1 MKKAIIAFIML
12 AALFVTAVNAQVQI
26 AGGESYQLNALPAN
40 FVVSLTVGENRSFS
54 LEENLAVG
62 LWSARTANPLQQ
74 IVITHQIED
83 ATGGV
88 AVNPG
93 VATIRIIGNVAGDSN
108 VDLVLSKPGAPV
120 DVAPAAVLHCR
131 VIAVAPAPIVV
142 APQQPVVVTPQQ
154 PVVVAPQPQP
164 VVVPQQPVIVPPQPG
179 PVVVGPKP
187 DPRPIITLENEYY
200 YEMPQIPQSAKF
212 ELRRTGGEINF
223 YLESNSRE
231 GFEWHA
237 IYDNDKLQVILDND
251 YEGPARRIGHKNPR
265 ATRGTHVQVNAFD
278 PCETR
283 LILEYRKKHHDGR
296 VDRPIKILTCVVRVR

>member
-1 MKKAIIAFIML
+1 MKKTITAFIML
-12 AALFVTAVNAQVQI
+12 AAIFTAAVNAQVQI

-40 FVVSLTVGENRSFS
+40 LVVSMTVGENRSFS

-93 VATIRIIGNVAGDSN
+93 VATIRIIGNVATDSN

-142 APQQPVVVTPQQ
+142 APQQQPIVVAPQQQ
-154 PVVVAPQPQP
+154 PVVVPPPLPHP
-164 VVVPQQPVIVPPQPG
+164 VPARVVTI
-179 PVVVGPKP
+179 
-187 DPRPIITLENEYY
+187 ENEYY
-200 YEMPQIPQSAKF
+200 YELPQIPQKAEFK
-212 ELRRTGGEINF
+212 LRKTGGEINF
-223 YLESNSRE
+223 YLENKDR
-231 GFEWHA
+231 
-237 IYDNDKLQVILDND
+237 
-251 YEGPARRIGHKNPR
+251 
-265 ATRGTHVQVNAFD
+265 
-278 PCETR
+278 
-283 LILEYRKKHHDGR
+283 DGWE
-296 VDRPIKILTCVVRVR
+296 

>member
-1 MKKAIIAFIML
+1 MKKAITAIIML
-12 AALFVTAVNAQVQI
+12 AALFTTAVHAQVQI

-40 FVVSLTVGENRSFS
+40 LVVSMTVGENRSFS

-93 VATIRIIGNVAGDSN
+93 VATIRIIGNVATDSN

-142 APQQPVVVTPQQ
+142 APPQQ
-154 PVVVAPQPQP
+154 PVVVAPQQP
-164 VVVPQQPVIVPPQPG
+164 VVVAPQQPIIVAPQPG
-179 PVVVGPKP
+179 PVVVGPRP
-187 DPRPIITLENEYY
+187 DPRPIITIENEYY

-223 YLESNSRE
+223 YLESKARD

-237 IYDNDKLQVILDND
+237 IYDHDKLQVILDND
-251 YEGPARRIGHKNPR
+251 YEGMARRLGHKNPR
-265 ATRGTHVQVNAFD
+265 ATRGTHIQVNAFD

-283 LILEYRKKHHDGR
+283 LILEYRKRHHDGR
-296 VDRPIKILTCVVRVR
+296 TDRPIKTMTCIVRVR

>member
-1 MKKAIIAFIML
+1 MKKTITAFIML
-12 AALFVTAVNAQVQI
+12 AAIFTAAVNAQVQI

-40 FVVSLTVGENRSFS
+40 LIVSMNVGDNRSFT

-62 LWSARTANPLQQ
+62 LWSARTSNPLQQ

-93 VATIRIIGNVAGDSN
+93 FATIRIIGNVATDSN

-142 APQQPVVVTPQQ
+142 APQQQPIVVAPQQ
-154 PVVVAPQPQP
+154 QPIIVAPQPQP
-164 VVVPQQPVIVPPQPG
+164 VVVPPPLPHPVPPR
-179 PVVVGPKP
+179 VVT
-187 DPRPIITLENEYY
+187 IENEYY
-200 YEMPQIPQSAKF
+200 YELPQIPQKAEFK
-212 ELRRTGGEINF
+212 LRRTGGEINF
-223 YLESNSRE
+223 YLENKERD
-231 GFEWHA
+231 GWEWHA

-251 YEGPARRIGHKNPR
+251 YRGPARRFGHKNPR
-265 ATRGTHVQVNAFD
+265 DTHGTHIQVNGFD
-278 PCETR
+278 PCDTR
-283 LILEYRKKHHDGR
+283 LILEYRKRHHDGR
-296 VDRPIKILTCVVRVR
+296 TDRPVKVMECMVRVR

>member
-1 MKKAIIAFIML
+1 MKKAITAIIML
-12 AALFVTAVNAQVQI
+12 AALFTTAVHAQVQI

-40 FVVSLTVGENRSFS
+40 LVVSMTVGENRSFT

-93 VATIRIIGNVAGDSN
+93 VATIRFIGNVATDSN

-142 APQQPVVVTPQQ
+142 TPQQ
-154 PVVVAPQPQP
+154 PVVVAPQQP
-164 VVVPQQPVIVPPQPG
+164 VVVAPQPA
-179 PVVVGPKP
+179 PVVVPP
-187 DPRPIITLENEYY
+187 PLPHPVPSRVVTIENEYY
-200 YEMPQIPQSAKF
+200 YELPQIPQRAEFK
-212 ELRRTGGEINF
+212 LRRTGGEINF
-223 YLESNSRE
+223 YLENKERD
-231 GFEWHA
+231 GWEWHA
-237 IYDNDKLQVILDND
+237 IYDNDKIQVIIDND
-251 YEGPARRIGHKNPR
+251 YRGPARRFGHKNPR
-265 ATRGTHVQVNAFD
+265 DTHGTHIQVNAFD

-283 LILEYRKKHHDGR
+283 LILEYRKRHHDGR
-296 VDRPIKILTCVVRVR
+296 TDRPIKTMTCIVRVR

>member
-1 MKKAIIAFIML
+1 MKKAITAIIML
-12 AALFVTAVNAQVQI
+12 AALFTTAVHAQVQI

-40 FVVSLTVGENRSFS
+40 LVVSMTVGENRSFS

-93 VATIRIIGNVAGDSN
+93 VATIRIIGNVATDSN

-142 APQQPVVVTPQQ
+142 APPQQ
-154 PVVVAPQPQP
+154 PIIVA
-164 VVVPQQPVIVPPQPG
+164 PQPG
-179 PVVVGPKP
+179 PVVVGPRP
-187 DPRPIITLENEYY
+187 DPRPIITIENEYY

-223 YLESNSRE
+223 YLESKARD

-237 IYDNDKLQVILDND
+237 IYDHDKLQVILDND
-251 YEGPARRIGHKNPR
+251 YEGMARRLGHKNPR
-265 ATRGTHVQVNAFD
+265 ATRGTHIQVNAFD

-283 LILEYRKKHHDGR
+283 LILEYRKRHHDGR
-296 VDRPIKILTCVVRVR
+296 TDRPSKTMTCIVRVR

>member
-1 MKKAIIAFIML
+1 MKKTITTFIML
-12 AALFVTAVNAQVQI
+12 AAIFTAAVNAQVQI

-40 FVVSLTVGENRSFS
+40 LVVSMTVGENRSFS

-93 VATIRIIGNVAGDSN
+93 VATIRIIGNVATDSN

-142 APQQPVVVTPQQ
+142 APPQQ
-154 PVVVAPQPQP
+154 PVVVAPQQP
-164 VVVPQQPVIVPPQPG
+164 IIVAPQPG
-179 PVVVGPKP
+179 PAVVGPRP
-187 DPRPIITLENEYY
+187 DPRPIITIENEYY

-223 YLESNSRE
+223 YLESKARD

-237 IYDNDKLQVILDND
+237 IYDHDKLQVILDND
-251 YEGPARRIGHKNPR
+251 YEGMARRLGHKNPR
-265 ATRGTHVQVNAFD
+265 ATRGTHIQVNAFD

-283 LILEYRKKHHDGR
+283 LILEYRKRHHDGR
-296 VDRPIKILTCVVRVR
+296 TDRPIKTMTCIVRVR

>member
-1 MKKAIIAFIML
+1 MKKTITAFIML
-12 AALFVTAVNAQVQI
+12 AAIFTAAVNAQVQI

-40 FVVSLTVGENRSFS
+40 LIVSMNVGDNRSFT

-62 LWSARTANPLQQ
+62 LWSARTSNPLQQ

-93 VATIRIIGNVAGDSN
+93 VATIRIIGNVATDSN

-142 APQQPVVVTPQQ
+142 APPQQ
-154 PVVVAPQPQP
+154 PVVVAPQQP
-164 VVVPQQPVIVPPQPG
+164 IIVAPQPG
-179 PVVVGPKP
+179 PVVVGPRP
-187 DPRPIITLENEYY
+187 DPRPIITIENEYY

-223 YLESNSRE
+223 YLESKARD

-237 IYDNDKLQVILDND
+237 IYDHDKLQVILDND
-251 YEGPARRIGHKNPR
+251 YEGMARRLGHKNPR
-265 ATRGTHVQVNAFD
+265 ATRGTHIQVNAFD

-283 LILEYRKKHHDGR
+283 LILEYRKRHHDGR
-296 VDRPIKILTCVVRVR
+296 TDRPIKTMTCIVRVR

>member
-12 AALFVTAVNAQVQI
+12 TALFVTAVHAQVQI

-40 FVVSLTVGENRSFS
+40 FVISMTVGENRSFS

-93 VATIRIIGNVAGDSN
+93 VATIRFIGNVAGDNN

-142 APQQPVVVTPQQ
+142 TPQQPVIVPPQQ
-154 PVVVAPQPQP
+154 PVVVAPQQPIVVAPQP
-164 VVVPQQPVIVPPQPG
+164 APV
-179 PVVVGPKP
+179 VVVGPKL
-187 DPRPIITLENEYY
+187 DPRPIITIENEYY

-223 YLESNSRE
+223 YLENNSRD

-251 YEGPARRIGHKNPR
+251 YDGPARRLGHKNPR

-296 VDRPIKILTCVVRVR
+296 VDRPIKILTCIVRVR

>member
-1 MKKAIIAFIML
+1 MKKAITAFIML
-12 AALFVTAVNAQVQI
+12 AALFTTAVHAQVQI

-40 FVVSLTVGENRSFS
+40 LVVSLTVGENRSFS

-74 IVITHQIED
+74 IVITHQLED
-83 ATGGV
+83 ATGCV

-93 VATIRIIGNVAGDSN
+93 VATIRIIGNVAGDYN

-142 APQQPVVVTPQQ
+142 TPQQPVVVTPQQ
-154 PVVVAPQPQP
+154 PVVVAPQQP
-164 VVVPQQPVIVPPQPG
+164 IVVAPQPG
-179 PVVVGPKP
+179 PVVVGPKL
-187 DPRPIITLENEYY
+187 DPRPIITIENEYY
-200 YEMPQIPQSAKF
+200 YEMTQIPQSAKF

-223 YLESNSRE
+223 YLESKARD

-237 IYDNDKLQVILDND
+237 IYDHDKLQVILDND

-265 ATRGTHVQVNAFD
+265 LTRGTHIQVNAFD

-283 LILEYRKKHHDGR
+283 LILEYRKRHHDGR
-296 VDRPIKILTCVVRVR
+296 TDRPIKTMTCVVRVR